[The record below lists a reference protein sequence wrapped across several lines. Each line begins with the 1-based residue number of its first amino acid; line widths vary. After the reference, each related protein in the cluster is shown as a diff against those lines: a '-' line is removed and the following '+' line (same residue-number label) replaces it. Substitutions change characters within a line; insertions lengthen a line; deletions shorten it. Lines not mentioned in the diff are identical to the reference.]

1 VEDTLSAVHLTDY
14 LETSAIRF
22 PERVA
27 VVDPDGTALTYRELN
42 ERAKRIAGFLAKQGV
57 RAGDRVGL
65 VLPKNTAALTAVFG
79 IMKAGAAYVPVDWTG
94 PAERIR
100 TILKDC
106 QVRALFLD
114 SSRPELADTAE
125 TVIWLSRDKNTS
137 SEEPIFSWDIALQH
151 APLAID
157 SDARQPDDLAYILY
171 TSGSTGIPKGVMLT
185 HRNAMSYVDWCSEVF
200 VPSENDRFS
209 SHAPFHF
216 DLSILDIY
224 VPIKHGAS
232 VHLIPDELG
241 KNPKDLARFIASRQL
256 TVWYSTP
263 ATLSLL
269 AEFGQLNQHNYSPLR
284 LVLFAGEV
292 FPVKQLRRLVTHWS
306 RPAYY
311 NLYGPT
317 ETNVCT
323 FARIPTP
330 IPEERTNP
338 YPIGGPCSHC
348 ASLVVDPSGVPV
360 IPGEEGLLY
369 ISGPSVFSGYW
380 NRPKETA
387 EAFLERDGTRWY
399 NTGDVVEQ
407 NGDDGFLYVGRR
419 DRMVKRRGYRIE
431 LDEIESCLYRHP
443 AIKAAAV
450 VSVPNTESGVRIV
463 SYLATA
469 ENSRPSI
476 VEMKR
481 FCNDHLPSYM
491 NPDVFVF
498 VDSLPRTS
506 TNKVDYQSL
515 IRNLQSAAPGLP
527 AADRRSQLQS
537 S

>member
-1 VEDTLSAVHLTDY
+1 LA
-14 LETSAIRF
+14 AI
-22 PERVA
+22 
-27 VVDPDGTALTYRELN
+27 DPDGTALTYWEMN
-42 ERAKRIAGFLAKQGV
+42 EHASRIAGFLAEQGV

-65 VLPKNTAALTAVFG
+65 ALPKNTAALTALFG
-79 IMKAGAAYVPVDWTG
+79 IMRLGAAYVPVDWTG

-114 SSRPELADTAE
+114 SSRAELVDIAE
-125 TVIWLSRDKNTS
+125 TVIWLGKDKNAS
-137 SEEPIFSWDIALQH
+137 SSPSIFSWDVALRH
-151 APLAID
+151 TPLAID
-157 SDARQPDDLAYILY
+157 VAARQPDDLAYILY

-185 HRNAMSYVDWCSEVF
+185 HRNAMSYVDWCSDVF

-224 VPIKHGAS
+224 LPIKHGAS

-241 KNPKDLARFIASRQL
+241 KNPKELARFIASRQL

-263 ATLSLL
+263 AILSLL
-269 AEFGQLNQHNYSPLR
+269 AEFGELERHNYSQLR

-292 FPVKQLRRLVTHWS
+292 FPVKQLRRLTVRWP

-330 IPEERTNP
+330 VAEERAEP
-338 YPIGGPCSHC
+338 YPIGWPCSHC
-348 ASLVVDPSGVPV
+348 AALVVDSEGAPV
-360 IPGEEGLLY
+360 TDGEEGLLY

-380 NRPKETA
+380 NRPKESSA
-387 EAFLERDGTRWY
+387 AFLELDGRRWY
-399 NTGDVVEQ
+399 NTGDVVKEDRD
-407 NGDDGFLYVGRR
+407 NGFVYVGRR
-419 DRMVKRRGYRIE
+419 DRMVKRRGYRVE

-450 VSVPNTESGVRIV
+450 VATPSTESGVRIIG
-463 SYLATA
+463 YLATA
-469 ENSRPSI
+469 GNSRPSI

-515 IRNLQSAAPGLP
+515 VRSLQSTDSGSLAG
-527 AADRRSQLQS
+527 DRRRQLQS
-537 S
+537 LAKA

>member
-1 VEDTLSAVHLTDY
+1 MTLGGVRDTVSALNLCDY
-14 LETSAIRF
+14 LEASATCF
-22 PERVA
+22 AERLA
-27 VVDPDGTALTYRELN
+27 AIDPDGTALTYGNVN
-42 ERAKRIAGFLAKQGV
+42 ERASRIAGFLAEQGV

-65 VLPKNTAALTAVFG
+65 VLPKSTAALTAVFG
-79 IMKAGAAYVPVDWTG
+79 IMNAGAAYVPVDWTG

-114 SSRPELADTAE
+114 CSRPELADIAE
-125 TVIWLSRDKNTS
+125 TVIWLGRGKNAS
-137 SEEPIFSWDIALQH
+137 SSPSIFSWDVALQH

-157 SDARQPDDLAYILY
+157 AAAWQPDALAYILY

-185 HRNAMSYVDWCSEVF
+185 HRNAMSYVDWCSDVF
-200 VPSENDRFS
+200 LPSENDRFS
-209 SHAPFHF
+209 SHAPFYF

-232 VHLIPDELG
+232 VHLIPDEFG
-241 KNPKDLARFIASRQL
+241 KNPKELARFLASRQL

-263 ATLSLL
+263 AILSLL
-269 AEFGQLNQHNYSPLR
+269 AEFGDLDRQDDSELR

-292 FPVKQLRRLVTHWS
+292 FPVKQLSRLTAHWP

-330 IPEERTNP
+330 IPEGRMEP
-338 YPIGGPCSHC
+338 YPIGWPCSHC
-348 ASLVVDPSGVPV
+348 TALVVDSDGTPV
-360 IPGEEGLLY
+360 TAGEEGLLY
-369 ISGPSVFSGYW
+369 ISGPAVFSGYW
-380 NRPKETA
+380 NRPRESA
-387 EAFLERDGTRWY
+387 AAFLERDGTRWY
-399 NTGDVVEQ
+399 NTGDVVKLD
-407 NGDDGFLYVGRR
+407 GADGFLYVGRR

-443 AIKAAAV
+443 AIKGAAV
-450 VSVPNTESGVRIV
+450 VSVPNAESSVRIV
-463 SYLATA
+463 GYLAVA
-469 ENSRPSI
+469 EDSRPSI
-476 VEMKR
+476 VEMKS

-515 IRNLQSAAPGLP
+515 IRTFA
-527 AADRRSQLQS
+527 
-537 S
+537 

>member
-1 VEDTLSAVHLTDY
+1 MAAAHLTDY
-14 LETSAIRF
+14 LAASANRF
-22 PERVA
+22 PEGLA
-27 VVDPDGTALTYRELN
+27 AIDPDGTALTYRELN
-42 ERAKRIAGFLAKQGV
+42 EHASRIAGFLAEQGV
-57 RAGDRVGL
+57 RAGDRVGI
-65 VLPKNTAALTAVFG
+65 VLPKSTAALTAVFA
-79 IMKAGAAYVPVDWTG
+79 IMHAGAAYVPIDWSG

-114 SSRPELADTAE
+114 SSRPELADIAE
-125 TVIWLSRDKNTS
+125 TVICLGRDQNAS
-137 SEEPIFSWDIALQH
+137 SSPSTFSWDVALQH
-151 APLAID
+151 APLAM
-157 SDARQPDDLAYILY
+157 DAPAGQPDDLAYILY

-200 VPSENDRFS
+200 LPSENDRFS

-256 TVWYSTP
+256 TIWYSTP

-269 AEFGQLNQHNYSPLR
+269 AEFGQLNQHNYSQLR

-292 FPVKQLRRLVTHWS
+292 FPVKQLHRMTAHWP

-323 FARIPTP
+323 FARIPMP
-330 IPEERTNP
+330 IPEERTEP
-338 YPIGGPCSHC
+338 YPIGWPCSHC
-348 ASLVVDPSGVPV
+348 AALVVDSDGTPAAA
-360 IPGEEGLLY
+360 GEEGLLY

-380 NRPKETA
+380 NRPHESA
-387 EAFLERDGTRWY
+387 AAFLDREGIRWY
-399 NTGDVVEQ
+399 NTGDVVKQ
-407 NGDDGFLYVGRR
+407 DGDDGFVYVGRR

-431 LDEIESCLYRHP
+431 LNEIESCLYRHP
-443 AIKAAAV
+443 AIKGAAV
-450 VSVPNTESGVRIV
+450 VSVPNAESGVRIV
-463 SYLATA
+463 SCLATA

-476 VEMKR
+476 VEMKS
-481 FCNDHLPSYM
+481 FCNKHLPSYM
-491 NPDVFVF
+491 NPDVFIF
-498 VDSLPRTS
+498 MDSLPRTS

-515 IRNLQSAAPGLP
+515 IRTFA
-527 AADRRSQLQS
+527 
-537 S
+537 